1 MLAFIDR
8 HTTFIEYLT
17 VWMFFAGI
25 IVLLTAVMVI
35 NAEKFTVEDEPGFI
49 PSVAVSIH
57 SAIGALTPL
66 EDRLVNYLG
75 DVARVSIIAGIAGMI
90 AHYFRKKNMNH

>member
-1 MLAFIDR
+1 
-8 HTTFIEYLT
+8 
-17 VWMFFAGI
+17 MFFGGI

-49 PSVAVSIH
+49 TSVAVSIH